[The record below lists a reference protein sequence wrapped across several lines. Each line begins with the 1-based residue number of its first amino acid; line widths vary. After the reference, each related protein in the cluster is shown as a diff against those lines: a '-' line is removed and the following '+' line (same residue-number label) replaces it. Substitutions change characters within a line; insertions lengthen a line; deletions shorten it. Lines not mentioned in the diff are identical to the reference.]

1 LNINNF
7 NNNKMFIIFDN
18 YKKQIKTK
26 KNINLINTYYIIII
40 FLKLIKLNLIYI
52 IYNNFKK

>member
-1 LNINNF
+1 MNINNF

-26 KNINLINTYYIIII
+26 KNINLINTYYIIIF
-40 FLKLIKLNLIYI
+40 FLKLNKLNLIYI

>member
-18 YKKQIKTK
+18 YKQQIKTK

>member
-1 LNINNF
+1 MNINNF

-40 FLKLIKLNLIYI
+40 FLKLNKLNLIYI

>member
-1 LNINNF
+1 MNINNF

>member
-1 LNINNF
+1 MNINNF

-40 FLKLIKLNLIYI
+40 FLKLNKLNLIYI
-52 IYNNFKK
+52 KYNYFKK